1 MRRKRSM
8 LKQEGTVQRNDL
20 NLRIEYIGLETEI
33 YQINTYEFAIYCVN
47 YQINFKEISDFFDR
61 SIRQVG
67 TNVVLTANRPE
78 DFLCRIDTIP
88 LSNVVNSFKA
98 TCVTK
103 GDLDNF
109 IRSKFYDIDIS
120 KITIPKEGIHFE
132 ILIEVSREIEESQME
147 KMRKNL
153 LDADLGTDQI
163 TVKYESDNH
172 NKRLEEEFP
181 KINAENQRIKQFED
195 SLKVMQLSLH
205 KEIPFMIAEADFW
218 FERAEDIYTGKAT
231 RNDLPF
237 YRGDSLKCFLDFSVF
252 DNIDLRNVLL
262 LYDTIYIA
270 LPVEEHWTRFLEQQ
284 RITPTE
290 LIELVD
296 RGKIVL
302 LLPNLE
308 TRYDKKFLLEIYK
321 RNPAAIVGRRGI
333 NTLLASYLAET
344 KHQYERRLPGI
355 YQIASDIYM
364 EGIEKRAPDVK
375 NIARLIAWP
384 ITATADSFR
393 YLNQNSPMMVSNFG
407 INNVIYDN
415 MIKNDEQDK
424 ISFEFTVNSLSI
436 HIASALNATYFPF
449 QQYGENGTKYSDEGV
464 SIILGD
470 FLKLYWYDADNIQN
484 IKDLRMKGNED
495 FLNLFECKHNISI
508 SKVASLADEYNTQN
522 GFKDILTRLNQV
534 DEEKRKHKIREYND
548 LLFEVSKIQSNNHGG
563 LFKFMLGSAGF
574 LPLDYTTSFI
584 LSLIGMIKEQV
595 DASSRMKKIA
605 EMKTI
610 EKCIKDY
617 GVNPE
622 KQSMEDIYLLDKISS
637 VAILK

>member
-1 MRRKRSM
+1 M

-33 YQINTYEFAIYCVN
+33 YQTNTYEFAIYCVN
-47 YQINFKEISDFFDR
+47 YQGDFEELSEHFNYSVR
-61 SIRQVG
+61 KVG
-67 TNVVLTANRPE
+67 TNVVLTDRRPKE
-78 DFLCRIDTIP
+78 FLYRIDTIP
-88 LSNVVNSFKA
+88 LSNVVNCFKA

-103 GDLDNF
+103 GDLDSF

-132 ILIEVSREIEESQME
+132 ILIEVSKETEESQME
-147 KMRKNL
+147 KMREFL
-153 LDADLGTDQI
+153 LDADLGTDKI

-181 KINAENQRIKQFED
+181 KINAESQRIKQFED

-205 KEIPFMIAEADFW
+205 KELPFTIAEADFW

-270 LPVEEHWTRFLEQQ
+270 LPIEEHWARFLEQQ

-290 LIELVD
+290 LIDLVD
-296 RGKIVL
+296 RGKVVL

-308 TRYDKKFLLEIYK
+308 TRYDKKLLLEVYK

-344 KHQYERRLPGI
+344 KYQYERRLPDI
-355 YQIASDIYM
+355 YKIASDIYSK
-364 EGIEKRAPDVK
+364 GIEKREPDVQ

-393 YLNQNSPMMVSNFG
+393 YLNQNSPMAVSNFG

-415 MIKNDEQDK
+415 IIKNDEQDK
-424 ISFEFTVNSLSI
+424 ISFEFTVNSLST
-436 HIASALNATYFPF
+436 HIASALKATYFPF
-449 QQYGENGTKYSDEGV
+449 QQYGKDGTKYSDAGV
-464 SIILGD
+464 SNILGD

-484 IKDLRMKGNED
+484 IKDLRMQGNED

-508 SKVASLADEYNTQN
+508 SKVASLADEYNTQG
-522 GFKDILTRLNQV
+522 GFKDILTRLGQM
-534 DEEKRKHKIREYND
+534 DEEQRKYKIREYND

-574 LPLDYTTSFI
+574 LPLDYTASFI
-584 LSLIGMIKEQV
+584 LSLIGMIKKQA
-595 DASSRMKKIA
+595 DASSQMKRIA
-605 EMKTI
+605 EIKTI
-610 EKCIKDY
+610 EKCIKDH
-617 GVNPE
+617 GVTPE
-622 KQSMEDIYLLDKISS
+622 KQSVEDIYLLDKISS